1 VIAPASLTVSTSS
14 ATGVA
19 YGSSRS
25 GCRPGT
31 ANHTASPV
39 SQTDTE
45 APAATPIAA
54 TVHAWFARSAA
65 SAPQVILIKSER
77 DVISVDIGDIVAEG
91 IAVLITRFAG
101 QAPWEARYGYSRVV
115 VAGDWAITAGTTATG
130 VDGVLHPG
138 EPYRQA
144 LAAIKIALDAL
155 QAAGVAPEQ
164 VVRTRM
170 YVTDITSQAEVGR
183 AHQEML
189 GHIRPVATM
198 VEVPRL
204 ADPAHL
210 VEVEVEAYIGR

>member
-1 VIAPASLTVSTSS
+1 M
-14 ATGVA
+14 
-19 YGSSRS
+19 
-25 GCRPGT
+25 
-31 ANHTASPV
+31 
-39 SQTDTE
+39 
-45 APAATPIAA
+45 
-54 TVHAWFARSAA
+54 
-65 SAPQVILIKSER
+65 
-77 DVISVDIGDIVAEG
+77 
-91 IAVLITRFAG
+91 LITRFAG